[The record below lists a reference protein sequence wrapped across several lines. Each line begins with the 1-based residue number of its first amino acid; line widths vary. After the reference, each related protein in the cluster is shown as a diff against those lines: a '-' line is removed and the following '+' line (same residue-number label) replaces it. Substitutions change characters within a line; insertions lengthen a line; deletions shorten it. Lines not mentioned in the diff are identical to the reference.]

1 MTKFLKVFLVVV
13 GAALAAPSPVRCQD
27 HQAPPAEYVRLAE
40 EVIQCFREKKYEEA
54 AGKCREM
61 SKIEPEDPTPWYNL
75 GCCEARLGRTDE
87 AFGDLNLAVDIGFGD
102 PVHIRQDEDLASLR
116 KDPRFEGLCR
126 KAREVEIKAGGAAYD
141 KGEDIA
147 GVKTV
152 EDFPEGG
159 LRFRVRM
166 SPGATKEK
174 PNRLVVWLHPSGGSM
189 NGPVEQMSPRFIA
202 KGFALLVLTQKS
214 WGGWTGDEVRRL
226 VDRTLAAAGKIDGID
241 GRKPVLMAYS
251 AGGQLAID
259 LWAKGPGRFGGLVID
274 AAYPVVAVAAPGR
287 VEVVKVP
294 TEEAAKQVPWLVLVG
309 EKDGGAK
316 VWRQVE
322 PAWRKAG
329 VPVRVDY
336 VAGKGHAW
344 LFAGAELGVIDAWLS
359 DVAAGEM
366 PALPDIKPEE
376 TILKRPQAA
385 EDPNAKPEPPEYR

>member
-1 MTKFLKVFLVVV
+1 MPSKLSSR
-13 GAALAAPSPVRCQD
+13 GA
-27 HQAPPAEYVRLAE
+27 
-40 EVIQCFREKKYEEA
+40 K
-54 AGKCREM
+54 G
-61 SKIEPEDPTPWYNL
+61 
-75 GCCEARLGRTDE
+75 
-87 AFGDLNLAVDIGFGD
+87 IGFGTTPPKAD
-102 PVHIRQDEDLASLR
+102 SGTEMIAASTAGAWLGAGIVSR
-116 KDPRFEGLCR
+116 WPR
-126 KAREVEIKAGGAAYD
+126 
-141 KGEDIA
+141 
-147 GVKTV
+147 
-152 EDFPEGG
+152 
-159 LRFRVRM
+159 
-166 SPGATKEK
+166 
-174 PNRLVVWLHPSGGSM
+174 
-189 NGPVEQMSPRFIA
+189 
-202 KGFALLVLTQKS
+202 
-214 WGGWTGDEVRRL
+214 RR
-226 VDRTLAAAGKIDGID
+226 TAMT
-241 GRKPVLMAYS
+241 PTM
-251 AGGQLAID
+251 
-259 LWAKGPGRFGGLVID
+259 ID

-359 DVAAGEM
+359 DVAAGKM